1 MNVKKDLNS
10 GVFNWVIVIFIIG
23 LIGYLG
29 GSGIATKEGILAS
42 IGGILMNVAAWIVIV
57 FGLEYFQLGLGKDIK
72 DEIYTDKNIAA
83 SIYEVGIKIGL
94 AIVIAKGIM

>member
-1 MNVKKDLNS
+1 MDLKKTLNS
-10 GVFNWVIVIFIIG
+10 GVFNWVVVMGIIG
-23 LIGYLG
+23 LIGYLY
-29 GSGIATKEGILAS
+29 GSGIATMDGILSAV
-42 IGGILMNVAAWIVIV
+42 GGILMNVAAWIVIV